1 MAKLQKIVP
10 KLQNYTPRNAK
21 NKKKNL
27 EVDCLLRIFAGNM
40 IYEIFSS
47 LPLMVCMVM
56 VIQLILTYR
65 RRTGKAIVWLLSW
78 AIATLLLYSCHFIYF
93 NHYSKLLPFTDT
105 IYVTMNLLVYPLF
118 LLYISAITDRAPL
131 SKQKSFLW
139 SAFTPPL
146 LAGVIV
152 GSLYATMDAH
162 EAKAFISN
170 YLYRGYESS
179 LTGLALIQAWAHI
192 VCHIIFA
199 IQVAIVIIRGF
210 RRIRRFN
217 KTIQQL
223 YADTENKE
231 IVEIP
236 TILILFVVTSL
247 VSTIVNVLGRQIFVD
262 SIIISLPSLAF
273 SALIFALSWVGMH
286 QDFTIQDIPEEQEK
300 ETNDNNEN
308 IAVTPSNQSI
318 QIYEKLESMMN
329 EQQTYL
335 KNDLLLND
343 VAKQLGTNR
352 TYLLSALNSC
362 AHMTF
367 KEYINRKRIAHA
379 EHLMAQNPLTPK
391 TEIATLSGYNSM
403 SSFYRNFG
411 LYHSK

>member
-1 MAKLQKIVP
+1 
-10 KLQNYTPRNAK
+10 
-21 NKKKNL
+21 
-27 EVDCLLRIFAGNM
+27 
-40 IYEIFSS
+40 
-47 LPLMVCMVM
+47 M
-56 VIQLILTYR
+56 VIQLTLTYK
-65 RRTGKAIVWLLSW
+65 RRTEKAIGWLLLW
-78 AIATLLLYSCHFIYF
+78 AIATLILYGCHYFYF
-93 NHYSKLLPFTDT
+93 NHYSILMPFSDT
-105 IYVTMNLLVYPLF
+105 VYVTVNLMVYPLF
-118 LLYISAITDRAPL
+118 LLYISAITDRKPL
-131 SKQKSFLW
+131 AQQSSFLW

-162 EAKAFISN
+162 EAKAFITN

-199 IQVAIVIIRGF
+199 IQVAIVI
-210 RRIRRFN
+210 
-217 KTIQQL
+217 
-223 YADTENKE
+223 
-231 IVEIP
+231 
-236 TILILFVVTSL
+236 
-247 VSTIVNVLGRQIFVD
+247 
-262 SIIISLPSLAF
+262 
-273 SALIFALSWVGMH
+273 ALSWVGMH

-300 ETNDNNEN
+300 ETNDNNKN

-343 VAKQLGTNR
+343 VAKLLGTNR

-379 EHLMAQNPLTPK
+379 EQLMAQYPLTPK

-403 SSFYRNFG
+403 SSFYRNYG
-411 LYHSK
+411 LYHS

>member
-1 MAKLQKIVP
+1 MP
-10 KLQNYTPRNAK
+10 
-21 NKKKNL
+21 
-27 EVDCLLRIFAGNM
+27 
-40 IYEIFSS
+40 FSDT
-47 LPLMVCMVM
+47 VYVM
-56 VIQLILTYR
+56 V
-65 RRTGKAIVWLLSW
+65 
-78 AIATLLLYSCHFIYF
+78 
-93 NHYSKLLPFTDT
+93 
-105 IYVTMNLLVYPLF
+105 NLMVYPLF
-118 LLYISAITDRAPL
+118 LLYISAITDRKPL
-131 SKQKSFLW
+131 AQQSSFLW
-139 SAFTPPL
+139 STFTPPL

-162 EAKAFISN
+162 EAKAFITN

-217 KTIQQL
+217 KTVQQL
-223 YADTENKE
+223 YADTENRE
-231 IVEIP
+231 IEEIP
-236 TILILFVVTSL
+236 TILIFFVVTSL
-247 VSTIVNVLGRQIFVD
+247 VSTIVNVIGRQIFVD

-343 VAKQLGTNR
+343 VAKLLGTNR
-352 TYLLSALNSC
+352 TYLLAALNSC

-379 EHLMAQNPLTPK
+379 EQLMAQYPLTPK

-403 SSFYRNFG
+403 SSFYRNYS
-411 LYHSK
+411 LYHS

>member
-1 MAKLQKIVP
+1 
-10 KLQNYTPRNAK
+10 
-21 NKKKNL
+21 
-27 EVDCLLRIFAGNM
+27 
-40 IYEIFSS
+40 
-47 LPLMVCMVM
+47 M
-56 VIQLILTYR
+56 VIQLTLTYR
-65 RRTGKAIVWLLSW
+65 RRTGKAIGWLLLW
-78 AIATLLLYSCHFIYF
+78 AIATLILYGCHYFYF
-93 NHYSKLLPFTDT
+93 NHYSILMPFSDT
-105 IYVTMNLLVYPLF
+105 VYVMVNLMVYPLF
-118 LLYISAITDRAPL
+118 LLYISAITDRKPL
-131 SKQKSFLW
+131 AQQSSFLW

-162 EAKAFISN
+162 EAKAFITN

-217 KTIQQL
+217 KTVQQL
-223 YADTENKE
+223 YADTENRE
-231 IVEIP
+231 IEEIP
-236 TILILFVVTSL
+236 TILIFFVVTSL
-247 VSTIVNVLGRQIFVD
+247 VSTIVNVIGRQIFVD

-343 VAKQLGTNR
+343 VAKLLGTNR
-352 TYLLSALNSC
+352 TYLLAALNSC

-379 EHLMAQNPLTPK
+379 EQLMAQNPLTPK

-403 SSFYRNFG
+403 SSFYRNYS
-411 LYHSK
+411 LYHS